1 MGEARIA
8 GLTFLPETVPGLEA
22 GFGPLANT
30 LASSI
35 LDIASHQPERATID
49 AGSASSVIDLLPE
62 DTDILPAL
70 EAVITIIITISR

>member
-1 MGEARIA
+1 MEGFDAIA
-8 GLTFLPETVPGLEA
+8 G
-22 GFGPLANT
+22 T

-49 AGSASSVIDLLPE
+49 AGTSATILDLVPE
-62 DTDILPAL
+62 DAQILPLL